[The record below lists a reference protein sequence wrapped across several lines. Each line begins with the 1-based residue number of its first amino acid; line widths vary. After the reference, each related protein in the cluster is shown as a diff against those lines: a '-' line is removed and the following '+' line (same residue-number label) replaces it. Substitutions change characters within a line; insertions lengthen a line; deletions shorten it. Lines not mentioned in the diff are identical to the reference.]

1 MLKLEGE
8 RITGQQIKGGINN
21 NGRKNFKS
29 IKSAADTTGVSRQSD
44 NRLLGQSTKSINHV
58 FQDLHINSDRHYSGF
73 GKWEFGFD
81 FTEWLDRAVRRG
93 RYLVSAALTY
103 DSFSA
108 EVPQVVV

>member
-44 NRLLGQSTKSINHV
+44 NRLPGQSS
-58 FQDLHINSDRHYSGF
+58 
-73 GKWEFGFD
+73 
-81 FTEWLDRAVRRG
+81 
-93 RYLVSAALTY
+93 
-103 DSFSA
+103 
-108 EVPQVVV
+108 